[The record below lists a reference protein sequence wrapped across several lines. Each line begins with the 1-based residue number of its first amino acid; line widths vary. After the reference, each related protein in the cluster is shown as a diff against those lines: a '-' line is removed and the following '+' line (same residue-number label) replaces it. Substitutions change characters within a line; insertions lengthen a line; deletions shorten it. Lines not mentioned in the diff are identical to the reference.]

1 MRARIE
7 NDVLYLHQDD
17 VPQYKKKGSIVR
29 NNYFWTLRSIAGRAN
44 FNQDWEY
51 ESEVW
56 IALRRILLFFTES
69 GYLGLRETT
78 LEFPPEQDAIPE
90 VFRIVGTWEAI
101 DAPEGDGSEENG
113 LEENRL

>member
-7 NDVLYLHQDD
+7 NEVLYLHQDD

-56 IALRRILLFFTES
+56 MALRRILLFFTES

-78 LEFPPEQDAIPE
+78 LEFPPEQDMIPE

-101 DAPEGDGSEENG
+101 DESPENEFEDEVEIDA
-113 LEENRL
+113 